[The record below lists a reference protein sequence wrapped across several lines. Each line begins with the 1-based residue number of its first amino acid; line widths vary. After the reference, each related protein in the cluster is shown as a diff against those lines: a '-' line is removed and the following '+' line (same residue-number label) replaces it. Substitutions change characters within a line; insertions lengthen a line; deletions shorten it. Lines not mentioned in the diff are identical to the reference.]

1 MPKNYLPPISS
12 LIIVLAAWLL
22 VPLPVQAYLDPGNG
36 SYFIQVIIA
45 GAVGGMV
52 AGRMYLRQLFGKIKK
67 ILTRRTPPSG
77 Q

>member
-1 MPKNYLPPISS
+1 MPRLRSHTAI
-12 LIIVLAAWLL
+12 LLVLAVWMLM
-22 VPLPVQAYLDPGNG
+22 PLPTQAYLDPGNG

-52 AGRMYLRQLFGKIKK
+52 AGRMYLRQFFGKIKNL
-67 ILTRRTPPSG
+67 LTRRQTPPSG